1 MYGTKVILTFVSLS
15 GILGF
20 LTPTSFAHIHGYL
33 GPFRTST
40 KPPTTLQAKVRSV
53 AGAGETCLDYGN
65 CKPGQAPSTSSNE
78 QQNMFDSQDECEQ
91 ICPNTYPPVIEI
103 EKKVSYYPGNIQHF
117 ISWASYI

>member
-1 MYGTKVILTFVSLS
+1 MFFNKEDRICE
-15 GILGF
+15 
-20 LTPTSFAHIHGYL
+20 
-33 GPFRTST
+33 PFY
-40 KPPTTLQAKVRSV
+40 
-53 AGAGETCLDYGN
+53 YGN

-117 ISWASYI
+117 ISWAKIINGL

>member
-1 MYGTKVILTFVSLS
+1 MYGTKVILIFVSLS

-33 GPFRTST
+33 GPFRTTT

-65 CKPGQAPSTSSNE
+65 CKPGLICCNVGDG
-78 QQNMFDSQDECEQ
+78 NKCWECCEDVHCDALGK
-91 ICPNTYPPVIEI
+91 ICWY
-103 EKKVSYYPGNIQHF
+103 SF
-117 ISWASYI
+117 